1 MRPKLTCEVH
11 TPLEEIL
18 PGQIAALPIRPG
30 VLLEPI
36 RHIRLYELMTNLPY
50 PQLGEFHTASPDGAK
65 YFGLYEYG
73 LPPDDDEIRW
83 VLAVTNCNDGSE
95 ALRISSAIS
104 ICGVS
109 RALSFHFDVTGLKK
123 FNRVERESLADLVT
137 ETAERCK
144 DHFNLEFERM
154 EHFKKHKLTK
164 EAAHDLLCTAI
175 DREVVAGRLAA
186 ELISTWKSPM
196 WDYLKPRTLWSMFCL
211 LSWCHNRLKAPVLI
225 ERTINLHHFFD
236 EIGGF
241 NKKPTRWV
249 QSRFA

>member
-1 MRPKLTCEVH
+1 MV
-11 TPLEEIL
+11 EIPASSIPAL
-18 PGQIAALPIRPG
+18 NIKPGM
-30 VLLEPI
+30 LLEPI
-36 RHIRLYELMTNLPY
+36 RHQRLYEIMGRLPY
-50 PQLGEFHTASPDGAK
+50 PQLGEFHAATPSGYG

-73 LPPDDDEIRW
+73 LPPDDDELRW
-83 VLAVTNCNDGSE
+83 VLAVTNYNDGTE

-104 ICGVS
+104 ICEVE
-109 RALSFHFDVTGLKK
+109 RALSFHHDITGLKK
-123 FNRVERESLADLVT
+123 FNRVIPDQLEELVN
-137 ETAERCK
+137 EKAEACK

-154 EHFKKHKLTK
+154 EHFKKQKLTK
-164 EAAHDLLCTAI
+164 ERAHDLLCTAI

-186 ELISTWKSPM
+186 ELIFTWKDPK
-196 WDYLKPRTLWSMFCL
+196 WEYLKPRTLWSMFCL